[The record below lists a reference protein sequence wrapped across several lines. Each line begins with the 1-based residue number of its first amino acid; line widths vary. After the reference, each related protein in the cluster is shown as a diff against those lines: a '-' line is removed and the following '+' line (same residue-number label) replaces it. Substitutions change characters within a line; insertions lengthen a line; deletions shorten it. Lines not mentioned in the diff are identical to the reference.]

1 MAYCR
6 FSFLLLPFII
16 SALSASASASERDS
30 VRVYYHDGITVHAK
44 KHSISRKEFP
54 ADKGTLGGVLEKNGF
69 SVIRKGVFLAQDL
82 YADGMKKSDIP
93 VVVDD
98 ERYQCACP
106 NRMDAP
112 VSRISPLDIESVE
125 LDKSASNLQ
134 AGLGGA
140 VLVRRSEPQD
150 SLRWR
155 GSVTRYMGSFDGTDA
170 AFQVEKSS
178 HRVSVRYVEGEPYE
192 NGDGKSFKDL
202 YNYRENAP
210 YRFGETSLLG
220 KSGQWKYSASFMYS
234 EDISFPYLLMDER
247 NSLVYNASLAY
258 NDAYKFSV
266 NYTDHTMDNGLRSSY
281 STMQMRTD
289 ATNLTLGVKSDFF
302 EAYYRRWNA
311 DNSIRNKMTSIQN
324 NMIPDVNLAA
334 FSVQKKADFN
344 GISVAGKAG
353 LSYYHIGNEA
363 VLPYLRTLHPGADN
377 DLLFPTF
384 GLSFSHSLPV
394 SKSLSLGTMLDVAS
408 EAPEAENLFINVRK
422 MKNTVWTSGN
432 PELDQPLRAT
442 LRTSLSSDWA
452 KLELFGS
459 YIYHYVTIESATVG
473 TQRYLTYS
481 NINALLAGASL
492 ELKYRWLDVNA
503 SYTYGNNET
512 DDRPLI
518 EILPLRITTTLTT
531 PEFSG
536 FRLYVR
542 HKYEH
547 SQNRVDSVL
556 METATGSWNTVDAGI
571 MARYKGLSCSLDVE
585 NIGDAS
591 YYRHLS
597 YLRDP
602 FASGYRVYEPGISAS
617 LNIRYAFN

>member
-1 MAYCR
+1 MAYSR
-6 FSFLLLPFII
+6 FSFLLIPVFLF
-16 SALSASASASERDS
+16 ALSMSAVAAERDS

-44 KHSISRKEFP
+44 KQNISRAEFP
-54 ADKGTLGGVLEKNGF
+54 AEKGSLGDVLEKNGF
-69 SVIRKGVFLAQDL
+69 SVIRKGVFLAQDI

-125 LDKSASNLQ
+125 LDKSSSNLQ
-134 AGLGGA
+134 AGLGGV

-150 SLRWR
+150 SLRYR
-155 GSVTRYMGSFDGTDA
+155 GSLTQYMGSFDATDA
-170 AFQVEKSS
+170 AFQIEKNS
-178 HRVSVRYVEGEPYE
+178 HRISLRYVEGEPYE
-192 NGDGKSFKDL
+192 NGDGKSFRDL
-202 YNYRENAP
+202 YNYRENTP
-210 YRFGETSLLG
+210 YRFGEASLMG
-220 KSGQWKYSASFMYS
+220 KSGPWKYTASFMYS

-247 NSLVYNASLAY
+247 NSLVYNASLSY
-258 NDAYKFSV
+258 DDYKLYV
-266 NYTDHTMDNGLRSSY
+266 NYTDHTMDNGLRTGY

-289 ATNLTLGVKSDFF
+289 ATNLTVGLKSDFF
-302 EAYYRRWNA
+302 EAFYRRWNA
-311 DNSIRNKMTSIQN
+311 DNSIRNRMASIQN
-324 NMIPDVNLAA
+324 NMIPDVNLYA
-334 FSVQKKADFN
+334 FSVQKKADCN

-353 LSYYHIGNEA
+353 LSWYHIGNED
-363 VLPYLRTLHPGADN
+363 VLPYLRTVHPGAD
-377 DLLFPTF
+377 DDRLFPTF
-384 GLSFSHSLPV
+384 GLSLSHSAPL
-394 SKSLSLGTMLDVAS
+394 SKSLSLGAMLDVAS
-408 EAPEAENLFINVRK
+408 EAPEAESLFINVRK
-422 MKNTVWTSGN
+422 MPNTVWTSGN

-459 YIYHYVTIESATVG
+459 YIFNYVTIDNATVG

-481 NINALLAGASL
+481 NIDALLAGASL
-492 ELKYRWLDVNA
+492 ELKYKWLDVSA
-503 SYTYGNNET
+503 SYTWGNNET
-512 DDRPLI
+512 DNRPLI

-536 FRLYVR
+536 LKLYVR

-547 SQNRVDSVL
+547 SQNRVDPEL
-556 METATGSWNTVDAGI
+556 METPTGSWNTIDAGI
-571 MARYKGLSCSLDVE
+571 MGRYKGLSCSLDVE

-602 FASGYRVYEPGISAS
+602 FASGYRVWEPGISAS